1 MFVAQKRPGSL
12 TTIKAMRRRR
22 DVEEND
28 EDAAEGGDEH
38 DLERIRSTTVDQGK
52 REEVGKRIFAMCK

>member
-1 MFVAQKRPGSL
+1 MFVAQKRPSSL

-22 DVEEND
+22 GVEEND
-28 EDAAEGGDEH
+28 EDAAEGGDED

-52 REEVGKRIFAMCK
+52 REKVGKGIFAMCK